1 MGRIGPSKE
10 FSRLAQSFNR
20 MADSLEQR
28 EQELASE
35 LARSQQAYGALADLQ
50 LTQVKSFNALRQTQG
65 KLVDAQRMGRIGHWE
80 LDLLTQ
86 QLTFSDEMYVL
97 MGLDKDKFDGQHD
110 SFLQL
115 IHPDDHVRYKRSR
128 EEAHGSVVD
137 LSIEY
142 RIITSE
148 GEIRWLHQLGKAH
161 PHEFGPTTYRTGV
174 VQEITAR
181 KQTELAL
188 AHSTDLLRR
197 TGEMALIG
205 GWELALDG
213 MHLICSEQLL
223 RIHEMEP
230 SEVLTLK
237 VARNA
242 YPPEARCL
250 FDAAV
255 QAALDQGTAWDLELP
270 MITKTGRLIRVRTQ
284 GRGSKVNGKTTYLT
298 GVMQDITAKHESVE
312 HLHLLEACI
321 SRLNDIVLITEA
333 NSFVTPSPRIIFVND
348 AFVRQTGWSREE
360 VMGKSPR
367 ILQGPKT
374 QRAELDRI
382 SSALSKGK
390 PVRAELINY
399 TKSGVEFWTELDI
412 SLIGSANAGF
422 TNAVAVSRDITH
434 RKLAEQAII
443 DSEQRYTAL
452 FENAPVPMWVRDK
465 TTAKF
470 LTINKAAITNYGY
483 SAEEFLSMTAFDIRP
498 EQEHGRFDDQLKD
511 ISLEKSLPWLH
522 RRKDASVF
530 PITGLSQPVQY
541 GGVSAHF
548 VVAMDITSQV
558 KAEQELQSYLFTL
571 QRAADAAHAITW
583 HQTLDGTMDEV
594 VEQARGVIGAHQS
607 IVSYIPHNDWAEAIH
622 AASMSE
628 KYADYRHYIE
638 RPDGNGI
645 YGLVSESNRAM
656 RLTQTELEA
665 HPRWNGNESDAVTHR
680 EMRGWLAVPLIG
692 RNGKNVGLLQLSD
705 KYEGDFTLQDE
716 YVATELAQLAAIAI
730 ENALLLQ
737 EVNQLNI
744 GLEQK
749 VAERTIALS
758 RQEALFRALAEQAPQ
773 VVWTAGPDGMVSFLN
788 RTWFDLAGGEL
799 KDWTGKQWLHAVHP
813 EDLPSVQANWGI
825 SSANQSPFVGIRRLR
840 AKDGSYH
847 TMSYRAA
854 PVFGDQ
860 GELEFWVG
868 IDADIS
874 EMKSIEE
881 ALRLS
886 NQELE
891 AFSYS
896 VSHDLRSPLNTID
909 GFSRLL
915 SKQLAGKA
923 GNVDVKIQHY
933 LSRIRVGVAQ
943 MGQLIDGLLNLAQV
957 SRMQLMSEPV
967 DLSALSHEILQDLQA
982 RNPERQ
988 VVLHIED
995 GLKAEGDGRLV
1006 KVVMENLINNAWKF
1020 TSQQTGAVIS
1030 VGQET
1035 DTAGL
1040 STFFV
1045 KDNGAGFDMAYS
1057 GKLFTPFER
1066 LHATSEFPGTG
1077 IGLATV
1083 SRVIGRHGGRIWAE
1097 SAPGQ
1102 GATFYFTLPKGVVLI

>member
-1 MGRIGPSKE
+1 M
-10 FSRLAQSFNR
+10 
-20 MADSLEQR
+20 
-28 EQELASE
+28 
-35 LARSQQAYGALADLQ
+35 
-50 LTQVKSFNALRQTQG
+50 
-65 KLVDAQRMGRIGHWE
+65 
-80 LDLLTQ
+80 
-86 QLTFSDEMYVL
+86 
-97 MGLDKDKFDGQHD
+97 
-110 SFLQL
+110 
-115 IHPDDHVRYKRSR
+115 
-128 EEAHGSVVD
+128 
-137 LSIEY
+137 
-142 RIITSE
+142 
-148 GEIRWLHQLGKAH
+148 
-161 PHEFGPTTYRTGV
+161 
-174 VQEITAR
+174 
-181 KQTELAL
+181 
-188 AHSTDLLRR
+188 
-197 TGEMALIG
+197 
-205 GWELALDG
+205 
-213 MHLICSEQLL
+213 
-223 RIHEMEP
+223 
-230 SEVLTLK
+230 
-237 VARNA
+237 
-242 YPPEARCL
+242 
-250 FDAAV
+250 
-255 QAALDQGTAWDLELP
+255 
-270 MITKTGRLIRVRTQ
+270 
-284 GRGSKVNGKTTYLT
+284 
-298 GVMQDITAKHESVE
+298 
-312 HLHLLEACI
+312 
-321 SRLNDIVLITEA
+321 
-333 NSFVTPSPRIIFVND
+333 
-348 AFVRQTGWSREE
+348 
-360 VMGKSPR
+360 
-367 ILQGPKT
+367 
-374 QRAELDRI
+374 
-382 SSALSKGK
+382 
-390 PVRAELINY
+390 
-399 TKSGVEFWTELDI
+399 
-412 SLIGSANAGF
+412 
-422 TNAVAVSRDITH
+422 
-434 RKLAEQAII
+434 
-443 DSEQRYTAL
+443 
-452 FENAPVPMWVRDK
+452 
-465 TTAKF
+465 
-470 LTINKAAITNYGY
+470 
-483 SAEEFLSMTAFDIRP
+483 
-498 EQEHGRFDDQLKD
+498 
-511 ISLEKSLPWLH
+511 
-522 RRKDASVF
+522 
-530 PITGLSQPVQY
+530 
-541 GGVSAHF
+541 
-548 VVAMDITSQV
+548 
-558 KAEQELQSYLFTL
+558 
-571 QRAADAAHAITW
+571 
-583 HQTLDGTMDEV
+583 
-594 VEQARGVIGAHQS
+594 
-607 IVSYIPHNDWAEAIH
+607 
-622 AASMSE
+622 
-628 KYADYRHYIE
+628 
-638 RPDGNGI
+638 
-645 YGLVSESNRAM
+645 
-656 RLTQTELEA
+656 
-665 HPRWNGNESDAVTHR
+665 
-680 EMRGWLAVPLIG
+680 
-692 RNGKNVGLLQLSD
+692 
-705 KYEGDFTLQDE
+705 
-716 YVATELAQLAAIAI
+716 
-730 ENALLLQ
+730 Q

-967 DLSALSHEILQDLQA
+967 DLAALSHEILQDLQA

-1040 STFFV
+1040 NTFFV